1 MGLDC
6 SGAGSVFSS
15 LPGVADTGGG
25 SLAFQSSFD
34 RALGNPLLY
43 SCLENPHGQ
52 TGLEGCSPRGHEG
65 SGMSKATK
73 FTHGTKPR
81 NKGSPR
87 PSRITQRSSS
97 ITQLPPSPS
106 PDPGHKDTRME
117 TRGWGH
123 SGGATSDHCQPVL
136 SQTLSQDPYRSSE

>member
-34 RALGNPLLY
+34 RALGSPLQY

-52 TGLEGCSPRGHEG
+52 RGLAGCNSRGHKE
-65 SGMSKATK
+65 SGMTEQLSTR
-73 FTHGTKPR
+73 GTKPR
-81 NKGSPR
+81 DKGSPR

-97 ITQLPPSPS
+97 ITQPPLHHHPH
-106 PDPGHKDTRME
+106 PNPPPRTGHGTRME

-123 SGGATSDHCQPVL
+123 SGGAPSDHCQPVL
-136 SQTLSQDPYRSSE
+136 SQALS

>member
-52 TGLEGCSPRGHEG
+52 RGPEGCSPRGHEG
-65 SGMSKATK
+65 SGMTEATK
-73 FTHGTKPR
+73 FTMGQSPGTRALLAPPESLS
-81 NKGSPR
+81 G
-87 PSRITQRSSS
+87 QV
-97 ITQLPPSPS
+97 PSPS
-106 PDPGHKDTRME
+106 SPLHHPPTQDTRME